1 MKSNRRTMTW
11 VGVAVA
17 VVLFVAVN
25 VLSQTVL
32 RHARIDLTEDGLFT
46 LSDGTR
52 NILQALD
59 EPLTVRFFISQK
71 LANDY
76 PPIRDY
82 ASRVLELLE
91 EYVAAA
97 DGMIELSVIDPEPFT
112 DAEDDAVGFGLQG
125 ATVNNVGDQLYFGMV
140 VTNTT
145 DDEKVVPFFQQDREA
160 FLEYDLTSLFH
171 DLANP
176 KKSVVGLISSL
187 PITGGAANPAA
198 PGQGMSR
205 PWTVVLQVQQL
216 FELRDLGEITGP
228 IADDIDVLLIVH
240 PKDMTPAALFA
251 IDQYVLGG
259 GKALIFVDPFSEAS
273 AMLADPQAGR
283 MQLHN
288 SNLQELFTAW
298 GIELI
303 PGMIVADLEMARR
316 VQIGARGRPVIL
328 PYVPWLE
335 AGRANLNADEV
346 TVGGLER
353 INLATAGAFRVLEDA
368 RTEMIPLI
376 QSSTQAMVFE
386 RYRIQFRRD
395 PQALLDEFEA
405 TGESYVMA
413 ARLQGDVASAFPDGP
428 PEGFRAGDDAGQWLS
443 ESAAPINVIVVGD
456 TDMLA
461 DGAWVQLQQFLG
473 QSYAV
478 PMADN
483 GTFVSNALDVLAG
496 SNELI
501 GLRSRGTGVREF
513 EVVEALKLKAE
524 AKYRETEQALQAK
537 LSETENKLAELQTS
551 EASGAPV
558 LSAEQEVAIEAFRRD
573 MVATRKQLRDVR
585 HDLQK
590 DIEGLGTWLKVI
602 NIGAVP
608 LVIAVIA
615 VLMAPLRRRRR
626 QRALN

>member
-1 MKSNRRTMTW
+1 MKSSRNW
-11 VGVAVA
+11 VAVA
-17 VVLFVAVN
+17 VAVALFVAVN

-32 RHARIDLTEDGLFT
+32 RHARLDLTEDGLFT

-52 NILQALD
+52 NILEALD
-59 EPLTVRFFISQK
+59 EPLAVRFFISQK
-71 LANDY
+71 LVNDF

-82 ASRVLELLE
+82 ATRVLELLE
-91 EYVAAA
+91 EYVAVA

-187 PITGGAANPAA
+187 PVAGGAANPAA
-198 PGQGMSR
+198 PQQGMSQ

-216 FELRDLGEITGP
+216 FELRDLGEVTGP
-228 IADDIDVLLIVH
+228 IADDIDVLLIIH
-240 PKDMTPAALFA
+240 PKDMPPAAQFA

-288 SNLQELFTAW
+288 SNMIELFKAW

-346 TVGGLER
+346 AVGRLER
-353 INLATAGAFRVLEDA
+353 INLATAGAFRVLDDA
-368 RTEMIPLI
+368 QTEMIPLI

-386 RYRIQFRRD
+386 RFRIQFRRD

-413 ARLQGDVASAFPDGP
+413 ARLQGGVASAFPDGP
-428 PEGFRAGDDAGQWLS
+428 PDGFPAGDDAGQWLS

-513 EVVEALKLKAE
+513 EVVEALKLEAE

-537 LSETENKLAELQTS
+537 LTETEKKLAELQTS
-551 EASGAPV
+551 EAGGAPV
-558 LSAEQEVAIEAFRRD
+558 LSPEQEAAIEAFRRD
-573 MVATRKQLRDVR
+573 MVTTRKQLRDVR
-585 HDLQK
+585 HELQK

-608 LVIAVIA
+608 LIIAVIA
-615 VLMAPLRRRRR
+615 VLAAPLRRRRR
-626 QRALN
+626 AAN

>member
-1 MKSNRRTMTW
+1 MKSSRKTITW

-32 RHARIDLTEDGLFT
+32 RHARLDLTEDGLFT

-52 NILQALD
+52 TILQALD
-59 EPLTVRFFISQK
+59 EPLTVRFFISRK
-71 LANDY
+71 LANEY

-82 ASRVLELLE
+82 ATRVLELLE
-91 EYVAAA
+91 EYVSVA

-187 PITGGAANPAA
+187 PVTGGAANPMA
-198 PGQGMSR
+198 PQQGMSQ

-228 IADDIDVLLIVH
+228 IADDIDVLLIIQ
-240 PKDMTPAALFA
+240 PKDMPPAAQFA

-273 AMLADPQAGR
+273 ATLADPQAGR

-288 SNLQELFTAW
+288 SNMIELFKAW

-316 VQIGARGRPVIL
+316 VQINVRGRPVIL

-335 AGRANLNADEV
+335 AGRDNFNADEV
-346 TVGGLER
+346 AVGRLER
-353 INLATAGAFRVLEDA
+353 INLATAGAFRVLDDA
-368 RTEMIPLI
+368 KTEMIPLI

-386 RYRIQFRRD
+386 RFRIQFRRD
-395 PQALLDEFEA
+395 PQALLDEFEV

-413 ARLQGDVASAFPDGP
+413 ARLQGNVGSAFPDGP
-428 PEGFRAGDDAGQWLS
+428 PDGFGAGEDAGEWLS

-513 EVVEALKLKAE
+513 EVVEALKLEAE

-537 LSETENKLAELQTS
+537 LTETEKKLAELQTS

-558 LSAEQEVAIEAFRRD
+558 LSPEQEAAIEAFRRD
-573 MVATRKQLRDVR
+573 MVTTRKQLRDVR
-585 HDLQK
+585 HELQK

-615 VLMAPLRRRRR
+615 VLAAPLRRRRR
-626 QRALN
+626 RAAN

>member
-1 MKSNRRTMTW
+1 MYPFYEKSLKAGINTICIHKGLMPPDYEQSFRGLWEYATAWDIGKAAQDWPEMN
-11 VGVAVA
+11 
-17 VVLFVAVN
+17 FVIYHSA
-25 VLSQTVL
+25 L
-32 RHARIDLTEDGLFT
+32 RPF
-46 LSDGTR
+46 
-52 NILQALD
+52 
-59 EPLTVRFFISQK
+59 
-71 LANDY
+71 
-76 PPIRDY
+76 
-82 ASRVLELLE
+82 LEL
-91 EYVAAA
+91 
-97 DGMIELSVIDPEPFT
+97 P
-112 DAEDDAVGFGLQG
+112 
-125 ATVNNVGDQLYFGMV
+125 DQ
-140 VTNTT
+140 
-145 DDEKVVPFFQQDREA
+145 
-160 FLEYDLTSLFH
+160 
-171 DLANP
+171 
-176 KKSVVGLISSL
+176 
-187 PITGGAANPAA
+187 
-198 PGQGMSR
+198 
-205 PWTVVLQVQQL
+205 
-216 FELRDLGEITGP
+216 
-228 IADDIDVLLIVH
+228 
-240 PKDMTPAALFA
+240 
-251 IDQYVLGG
+251 
-259 GKALIFVDPFSEAS
+259 
-273 AMLADPQAGR
+273 
-283 MQLHN
+283 
-288 SNLQELFTAW
+288 AW
-298 GIELI
+298 
-303 PGMIVADLEMARR
+303 A
-316 VQIGARGRPVIL
+316 
-328 PYVPWLE
+328 
-335 AGRANLNADEV
+335 
-346 TVGGLER
+346 
-353 INLATAGAFRVLEDA
+353 
-368 RTEMIPLI
+368 
-376 QSSTQAMVFE
+376 
-386 RYRIQFRRD
+386 
-395 PQALLDEFEA
+395 EFEA